1 MKKLILNRLRT
12 LIEKLM
18 FFFYIKFFYK
28 EDVTMVEVYVALIIK
43 GRRTFKQVPKI
54 LKGKVRQA
62 LIDLDLEELIVEDKP
77 QA

>member
-1 MKKLILNRLRT
+1 MKKLILNKLRT

-18 FFFYIKFFYK
+18 FFFYIKILLK
-28 EDVTMVEVYVALIIK
+28 EDLSMVEVYVALIIK

-54 LKGKVRQA
+54 LKEKVRQA